1 MKQLFFLLFLSQ
13 IFPFLISSILFS
25 NRKMDTRD
33 FYIKIIDNFNDI
45 KLKNAPFKTKNE
57 YLFFMA
63 EQFFFEESKN
73 FRLGLSISFNI
84 ISGFILLLLYFILYF
99 LLSNKFTKCYIHIV
113 VLTLYILWDFIYHF
127 LCRELDNYVKIY
139 KGEKDIF
146 DDDILNKEFHSL
158 ISYHNV
164 PKFFGIMIEYSSFIN
179 IIIISLII
187 IKYNKQ

>member
-1 MKQLFFLLFLSQ
+1 MLLLF
-13 IFPFLISSILFS
+13 
-25 NRKMDTRD
+25 
-33 FYIKIIDNFNDI
+33 
-45 KLKNAPFKTKNE
+45 
-57 YLFFMA
+57 
-63 EQFFFEESKN
+63 
-73 FRLGLSISFNI
+73 
-84 ISGFILLLLYFILYF
+84 FILYC

-113 VLTLYILWDFIYHF
+113 VFTLYILGDFIYHF
-127 LCRELDNYVKIY
+127 LGRELDNYVKIY

-164 PKFFGIMIEYSSFIN
+164 SKFFGIMIEYSSFIN